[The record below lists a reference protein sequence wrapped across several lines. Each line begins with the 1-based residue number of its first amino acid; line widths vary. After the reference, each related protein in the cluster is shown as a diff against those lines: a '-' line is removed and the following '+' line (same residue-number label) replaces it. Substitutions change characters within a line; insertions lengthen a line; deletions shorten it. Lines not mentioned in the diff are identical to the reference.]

1 MEFRA
6 HEPRDASAI
15 EHLFSSVFAEAEG
28 KSEGTLIGTLARDL
42 LAETVP
48 HDLYGF
54 VAVEQGGLVGATL
67 FSRLR
72 FENDPENRPVFLMV
86 PKQRTRQTGASGLTR
101 RRGPEC
107 ESSARDRSGPGR
119 R

>member
-54 VAVEQGGLVGATL
+54 VAVEQGASLARLSSVDCA
-67 FSRLR
+67 SRTIQR
-72 FENDPENRPVFLMV
+72 IDRP
-86 PKQRTRQTGASGLTR
+86 S
-101 RRGPEC
+101 
-107 ESSARDRSGPGR
+107 
-119 R
+119 